1 VKDNPKQSQRILEIK
16 SSVEQ
21 RQEELES
28 YLTRNQQPPESPA
41 ALSEIMLAGKR
52 ATNSTRSSVELF
64 IAEEDRL
71 LMSRLLTLKSQ
82 QEMTWIA
89 LYGSA
94 ALGVA
99 SSIIAVVLFRLI
111 DRKLLAEK
119 AQSRQHKALPR
130 YQ

>member
-1 VKDNPKQSQRILEIK
+1 MCN
-16 SSVEQ
+16 
-21 RQEELES
+21 
-28 YLTRNQQPPESPA
+28 A
-41 ALSEIMLAGKR
+41 
-52 ATNSTRSSVELF
+52 ELF
-64 IAEEDRL
+64 IAEEERL
-71 LMSRLLTLKSQ
+71 LMSRKLTFQSQ

-99 SSIIAVVLFRLI
+99 SSIIAVVLFRRI
-111 DRKLLAEK
+111 DSKLLAEK